1 MNNKFTRQWAL
12 QLVAAMA
19 LGTPAMQAS
28 AQTGYLTD
36 KDHDGGV
43 STVVRSGTDLCWH
56 TSAWTSALPDGK
68 CDPYPMRKAEAPV
81 VTPIAVAAAPV
92 DPTPVTRDYI
102 SPDPVAPVVVDPTPV
117 TSDYISPY
125 PVAPVVVDP
134 TPVTSDYISPYP
146 VAPVVAAYV
155 APPVVEKI
163 ILSADTLFDNNK
175 SVIKP
180 AGKAALNKLAGKLEG
195 NLRVVLPVGY
205 TSSPGTNAYN
215 MALSIRR
222 ANAVKAYLV
231 SRGIDPDRIHPSGRG
246 ELHPVATNT
255 TVAGR
260 AENRRVEIEV
270 LATQQLAY
278 W

>member
-1 MNNKFTRQWAL
+1 MNNKFTGQWAL
-12 QLVAAMA
+12 QLFAAMA
-19 LGTPAMQAS
+19 LGTLAMQAS
-28 AQTGYLTD
+28 AQSGYLTD
-36 KDHDGGV
+36 KDTNGR
-43 STVVRSGTDLCWH
+43 SNTVVRSGTDLCWH
-56 TSAWTSALPDGK
+56 TSAWTSALPDGQ

-81 VTPIAVAAAPV
+81 VTAIPVSAAPV
-92 DPTPVTRDYI
+92 DPTPVSRDYI
-102 SPDPVAPVVVDPTPV
+102 SPDPVAPV
-117 TSDYISPY
+117 
-125 PVAPVVVDP
+125 A
-134 TPVTSDYISPYP
+134 
-146 VAPVVAAYV
+146 AAYV

-163 ILSADTLFDNNK
+163 ILSADTLFDNDK

-180 AGKAALNKLAGKLEG
+180 VGKAALNKLAGKLEG

-205 TSSPGTNAYN
+205 TSSPGTDAYN

-231 SRGIDPDRIHPSGRG
+231 SRGIDADRIHPSGRG

-255 TVAGR
+255 TAAGR

-270 LATQQLAY
+270 IATQQLAQ